1 MTAKSN
7 QIFKHVVTESPH
19 LSDTSGIFDGHKV
32 QI

>member
-7 QIFKHVVTESPH
+7 RIFKHMATESAH
-19 LSDTSGIFDGHKV
+19 LSDNSGIFDGHKV